1 MSKYFV
7 AGGIYKDLKGEE
19 FLVLVCPDSEGLPY
33 VMVDGVLNY
42 FRLVWQSA
50 HLYRLEDDYTL
61 ILVAPSPEAMQRGVK
76 APERVTPNAALMEK
90 LRTVIGNHS
99 PIQSSS
105 SCQSWRLN

>member
-7 AGGIYKDLKGEE
+7 AGGTYKDLKGEE
-19 FLVLVCPDSEGLPY
+19 FFVLVCPDSGDLPY
-33 VMVDGVLNY
+33 IMVDGVLNY

-61 ILVAPSPEAMQRGVK
+61 TLVALSPEAAQRGIK

-90 LRTVIGNHS
+90 LRTVIGNMV
-99 PIQSSS
+99 PYNQAAA
-105 SCQSWRLN
+105 NFGD